1 MNAVSFQSLSN
12 DREQTFW
19 NTVLAIRGRALQDLA
34 AQAIHGSALQ
44 DIAAQASYAL
54 RNKASPL
61 KHYTAVR
68 YKASLLKQYTA
79 VRYKTSPLKQVM
91 RCVPHFEI
99 LPMHRDLAEAARS
112 WASPLK
118 I

>member
-19 NTVLAIRGRALQDLA
+19 NTVLAIRGRALQ
-34 AQAIHGSALQ
+34 S
-44 DIAAQASYAL
+44 IAAKASYAL

-99 LPMHRDLAEAARS
+99 LHMHHDLAEAARS
-112 WASPLK
+112 WALPLK